1 MTDEQIQPTQP
12 ITRTEAALSGLSR
25 FYTGKPCKIGHVA
38 ERYVGNKQCVTC
50 NAKHARER
58 ERRRSQHDPAYRLYR
73 NVQRRSGQ
81 ALGGVSSPTRA
92 MGCTSRKLKSH
103 IEAQFTD
110 GMNWEKYGQWE
121 VDHVIPLSA
130 ARDDQELVPLCHYT
144 NLQPLWKRYNR
155 MKGGA

>member
-1 MTDEQIQPTQP
+1 
-12 ITRTEAALSGLSR
+12 
-25 FYTGKPCKIGHVA
+25 
-38 ERYVGNKQCVTC
+38 
-50 NAKHARER
+50 
-58 ERRRSQHDPAYRLYR
+58 
-73 NVQRRSGQ
+73 
-81 ALGGVSSPTRA
+81 
-92 MGCTSRKLKSH
+92 MGCTNRKLKSH

-110 GMNWEKYGQWE
+110 GMSWEKYGQWE